1 MERVMD
7 IGEVRRC
14 RGSGK
19 LGLRARRGEVGLPTR
34 ASNSV
39 HQHWL
44 VFRTLGLKNSDGS
57 ATVSCQFRV
66 AS

>member
-14 RGSGK
+14 RGSRK

-34 ASNSV
+34 ASNFGRE
-39 HQHWL
+39 HQL
-44 VFRTLGLKNSDGS
+44 VFRTLGSKIQMVMLQCL
-57 ATVSCQFRV
+57 VVFE
-66 AS
+66 